1 VVGQKRNRAL
11 MLDQASLPWFVA
23 LNGSMLDGLDRP
35 ALRQRL
41 LDSAHRLRELATE
54 ILDRGSAQFP
64 QLDGSA
70 LRAAI
75 AAAGGPVRSPTP
87 LLFAALAEEAVEA

>member
-1 VVGQKRNRAL
+1 
-11 MLDQASLPWFVA
+11 
-23 LNGSMLDGLDRP
+23 
-35 ALRQRL
+35 
-41 LDSAHRLRELATE
+41 LATE
-54 ILDRGSAQFP
+54 ILDRGSAQYP

-75 AAAGGPVRSPTP
+75 AAAGGPVRSATP

>member
-1 VVGQKRNRAL
+1 
-11 MLDQASLPWFVA
+11 MA
-23 LNGSMLDGLDRP
+23 LNGSLLDGLDRP

-41 LDSAHRLRELATE
+41 LNSAHRLRELATE
-54 ILDRGSAQFP
+54 ILDRSTAEHP

-75 AAAGGPVRSPTP
+75 AAAGGPVRSATP
-87 LLFAALAEEAVEA
+87 LRFPAPQEVELAS